1 MTDSPFREM
10 LEAAISFVTPI
21 APSVIGATI
30 ASVIKRDLTWTDRVL
45 QIFVGSC
52 ASWYT
57 LHAIAALWP
66 MDPRLEQAIAFTA
79 GLISAE
85 ALPRIRERLIA
96 RVVDLPDM
104 IVDWVLAF
112 VRKGR
117 K

>member
-1 MTDSPFREM
+1 MNDFS
-10 LEAAISFVTPI
+10 LAHIIEAIAGFAAPL

-30 ASVIKRDLTWTDRVL
+30 ASLIKRGLTWTDRVL
-45 QIFVGSC
+45 QIFIGSC

-57 LHAIAALWP
+57 LHAVAAIWP

-85 ALPRIRERLIA
+85 ALPRVRQKIID
-96 RVVDLPDM
+96 RVLDLPDM
-104 IVDWVLAF
+104 LIDLLLRL
-112 VRKGR
+112 RKGG